1 MAETII
7 DGTQFNSNNIMYT
20 SPKANPQGG
29 KSVNVLNKLT
39 KTSLRLSTPLMLTWG
54 ASDYVD
60 EKTGQGNGKFEMSLQ
75 FPTEEYKNEDTDA
88 FFRNMLAFQNKV
100 KTDALEKSKEWF
112 GKVHKSSEII
122 DELFSPMLKYPNQ
135 KGCREPD
142 YSKQPALKIKI
153 RRWDGIWKCEIYDE
167 DNEPLFPSPTN
178 SNISPLDYLKKG
190 TTVACIIQFAGIWF
204 VNGKFSISWNL
215 VQAVVQKP
223 RATLT
228 GKCFIQLKKTDKEKL
243 KSAAPPVEDEM
254 EDNIQAT
261 IVDDSEDEDEDTDAP
276 KKKEAGVEI
285 QAATEAAASDS
296 QQSTQ
301 EEEGEVAAAAPAPVQ
316 TSSVEAPKKKV
327 VTKRKA

>member
-29 KSVNVLNKLT
+29 KSVNILNKQT

-75 FPTEEYKNEDTDA
+75 FPSDEYKTEDTTA
-88 FFRNMLAFQNKV
+88 FFNNMLAFQNKV

-112 GKVHKSSEII
+112 GKVHKSADII

-135 KGCREPD
+135 KGSREPD

-153 RRWDGIWKCEIYDE
+153 RRWEGVWKCEIYDE
-167 DNEPLFPSPTN
+167 DNGALFPSATN
-178 SNISPLDYLKKG
+178 SNVSPLDYLKKG
-190 TTVACIIQFAGIWF
+190 TTVALIIQFAGIWF

-243 KSAAPPVEDEM
+243 KSAAPPVEEDEL
-254 EDNIQAT
+254 EENIQAT
-261 IVDDSEDEDEDTDAP
+261 IVDDSDEEDTDTPVLA
-276 KKKEAGVEI
+276 KKDAGVELVVEDAPLTATFQEDI
-285 QAATEAAASDS
+285 AAGPTGTSLGS
-296 QQSTQ
+296 
-301 EEEGEVAAAAPAPVQ
+301 
-316 TSSVEAPKKKV
+316 TSSSSATEAPKKKV
-327 VTKRKA
+327 VKRKT

>member
-1 MAETII
+1 MSDTII
-7 DGTQFNSNNIMYT
+7 DGTQFNVNNIMYT

-75 FPTEEYKNEDTDA
+75 FPSEEYKTEDTDA
-88 FFRNMLAFQNKV
+88 FFTNMLAFQNKV
-100 KTDALEKSKEWF
+100 KSDALTYSKEWF
-112 GKVHKSSEII
+112 GKVHKSADII

-135 KGCREPD
+135 KGTREPD

-153 RRWDGIWKCEIYDE
+153 RRWEGVWKCEIYDE
-167 DNEPLFPSPTN
+167 DNEPLFPSSCN
-178 SNISPLDYLKKG
+178 SNVSPLDYLKKG
-190 TTVACIIQFAGIWF
+190 TTVALIIQFAGIWF

-215 VQAVVQKP
+215 VQGVVQKP

-243 KSAAPPVEDEM
+243 KMAAPPIEDEV
-254 EDNIQAT
+254 DNNIQAK
-261 IVDDSEDEDEDTDAP
+261 IVDDRDDEDTDTPTHA
-276 KKKEAGVEI
+276 KKDAGVELV
-285 QAATEAAASDS
+285 
-296 QQSTQ
+296 
-301 EEEGEVAAAAPAPVQ
+301 EEAPA
-316 TSSVEAPKKKV
+316 SSKDEEVVAPAVVSTEAPKKKV
-327 VTKRKA
+327 VAKRKA

>member
-7 DGTQFNSNNIMYT
+7 DGTQFDSNMIMYT

-29 KSVNVLNKLT
+29 KSVNILNKLT

-75 FPTEEYKNEDTDA
+75 FPSDEYKTEDTTA
-88 FFRNMLAFQNKV
+88 FFNNMLAFQNKV
-100 KTDALEKSKEWF
+100 KADALEKSKEWF
-112 GKVHKSSEII
+112 GKVHKSADII

-135 KGCREPD
+135 KGSREPD

-153 RRWDGIWKCEIYDE
+153 RRWDGVWKCEIYDE
-167 DNEPLFPSPTN
+167 DNGPLFPSLTN
-178 SNISPLDYLKKG
+178 SNVSPLDYLKKG
-190 TTVACIIQFAGIWF
+190 TTVALIIQFAGIWF

-228 GKCFIQLKKTDKEKL
+228 GKCFIQLKKTDKDKL
-243 KSAAPPVEDEM
+243 KSAAPPVEEDEL
-254 EDNIQAT
+254 EENIQAT
-261 IVDDSEDEDEDTDAP
+261 IVDDSDEEDTDAP
-276 KKKEAGVEI
+276 VIAKKDAGVELVVEEAPP
-285 QAATEAAASDS
+285 AAF
-296 QQSTQ
+296 Q
-301 EEEGEVAAAAPAPVQ
+301 EESVPG
-316 TSSVEAPKKKV
+316 TSSSSASVSTEAPKKKV
-327 VTKRKA
+327 TKRKI

>member
-20 SPKANPQGG
+20 SPKPNSQGG
-29 KSVNVLNKLT
+29 KSVNILNKLT

-75 FPTEEYKNEDTDA
+75 FPSDEYKTEDTTA
-88 FFRNMLAFQNKV
+88 FFNNMLAFQNKV
-100 KTDALEKSKEWF
+100 KADALEKSKEWF
-112 GKVHKSSEII
+112 GKVHKSADII

-135 KGCREPD
+135 KGTREPD

-153 RRWDGIWKCEIYDE
+153 RRWDGVWKCEIYDE
-167 DNEPLFPSPTN
+167 DNGPLFPSLTN
-178 SNISPLDYLKKG
+178 SNVSPLDYLKKG
-190 TTVACIIQFAGIWF
+190 TTVALIIQFAGIWF

-228 GKCFIQLKKTDKEKL
+228 GKCFIQLKKTDKDKL
-243 KSAAPPVEDEM
+243 KSAAPPVEEDEL
-254 EDNIQAT
+254 EENIQAT
-261 IVDDSEDEDEDTDAP
+261 IVDDSDEEDTDAP
-276 KKKEAGVEI
+276 VIAAKKDAGVEVVVEEAPP
-285 QAATEAAASDS
+285 AAFQEDS
-296 QQSTQ
+296 VSAGLT
-301 EEEGEVAAAAPAPVQ
+301 G
-316 TSSVEAPKKKV
+316 TSSSAAGATTEAPKKKV
-327 VTKRKA
+327 VKRKP

>member
-7 DGTQFNSNNIMYT
+7 DGTQFNANQIMYT

-29 KSVNVLNKLT
+29 KSVNILNKLT

-75 FPTEEYKNEDTDA
+75 FPSDEYKTEDTTA
-88 FFRNMLAFQNKV
+88 FFNNMLAFQNKV
-100 KTDALEKSKEWF
+100 KADALEKSKEWF
-112 GKVHKSSEII
+112 GKVHKSADII

-135 KGCREPD
+135 KGSREPD

-153 RRWDGIWKCEIYDE
+153 RRWDGVWKCEIYDE
-167 DNEPLFPSPTN
+167 DNGPLFPSATN
-178 SNISPLDYLKKG
+178 SNVSPLDYLKKG
-190 TTVACIIQFAGIWF
+190 TTVALIIQFAGIWF

-243 KSAAPPVEDEM
+243 KSAAPPAEEDEL
-254 EDNIQAT
+254 EENVQAT
-261 IVDDSEDEDEDTDAP
+261 IVDDSDEEDTDTPVIA
-276 KKKEAGVEI
+276 KKEAGVEVVVE
-285 QAATEAAASDS
+285 EAAPPVAF
-296 QQSTQ
+296 Q
-301 EEEGEVAAAAPAPVQ
+301 EESVSEHAG
-316 TSSVEAPKKKV
+316 TSSSASVSTEAPKKKV
-327 VTKRKA
+327 VKRKT

>member
-7 DGTQFNSNNIMYT
+7 DGTQFNVNNIMYT

-75 FPTEEYKNEDTDA
+75 FPSDEYKTEDTDA
-88 FFRNMLAFQNKV
+88 FFKNMLDFQNKV
-100 KTDALEKSKEWF
+100 KADALEKSKEWF
-112 GKVHKSSEII
+112 GKVHKSADII

-135 KGCREPD
+135 KGSREPD
-142 YSKQPALKIKI
+142 YNKQPALKIKI
-153 RRWDGIWKCEIYDE
+153 RRWDGVWKCEVYDE
-167 DNEPLFPSPTN
+167 DNEPLFPLATN
-178 SNISPLDYLKKG
+178 SNVSPLDYLKKG

-228 GKCFIQLKKTDKEKL
+228 GKCFIQLKKTDKDKL
-243 KSAAPPVEDEM
+243 KSAAPPVEDDIG
-254 EDNIQAT
+254 DNIQAT
-261 IVDDSEDEDEDTDAP
+261 LVDDSEDEDEDTDAP
-276 KKKEAGVEI
+276 KKKEPGVESELAGSSESL
-285 QAATEAAASDS
+285 QPG
-296 QQSTQ
+296 Q
-301 EEEGEVAAAAPAPVQ
+301 EEEPSTVASAPAPAQ
-316 TSSVEAPKKKV
+316 SLEAPKKKIV
-327 VTKRKA
+327 KRKI

>member
-29 KSVNVLNKLT
+29 KSVNILNKLT

-75 FPTEEYKNEDTDA
+75 FPSDEYKTEDTTA
-88 FFRNMLAFQNKV
+88 FFNNMLAFQNKV
-100 KTDALEKSKEWF
+100 KADALEKSKEWF
-112 GKVHKSSEII
+112 GKVHKSADII

-135 KGCREPD
+135 KGTREPD

-153 RRWDGIWKCEIYDE
+153 RRWDGVWKCEIYDE
-167 DNEPLFPSPTN
+167 DNGPLFPSLTN
-178 SNISPLDYLKKG
+178 SNVSPLDYLKKG
-190 TTVACIIQFAGIWF
+190 TTVALIIQFAGIWF

-228 GKCFIQLKKTDKEKL
+228 GKCFIQLKKTDKDKL
-243 KSAAPPVEDEM
+243 KSAAPPVEEDEL
-254 EDNIQAT
+254 EENIQAT
-261 IVDDSEDEDEDTDAP
+261 IVDDSDEEDTDAP
-276 KKKEAGVEI
+276 VIAAKKDAGVEVVVEEAPP
-285 QAATEAAASDS
+285 AAFQEDS
-296 QQSTQ
+296 VSAGLT
-301 EEEGEVAAAAPAPVQ
+301 G
-316 TSSVEAPKKKV
+316 TSSSAAGATTEAPKKKV
-327 VTKRKA
+327 VKRKP

>member
-7 DGTQFNSNNIMYT
+7 DGTQFNVNNIMYT

-29 KSVNVLNKLT
+29 KSVNVLNKQT

-75 FPTEEYKNEDTDA
+75 FPSEEYKTEDTDA
-88 FFRNMLAFQNKV
+88 FFTNMMAFQNKV
-100 KTDALEKSKEWF
+100 KSDALTYSKEWF
-112 GKVHKSSEII
+112 GKVHKSADII

-135 KGCREPD
+135 KGSREPD

-153 RRWDGIWKCEIYDE
+153 RRWEGVWKCEIYDE
-167 DNEPLFPSPTN
+167 DNEPLFPSSTN
-178 SNISPLDYLKKG
+178 SNVSPLDYLKKG
-190 TTVACIIQFAGIWF
+190 TTVALIIQFAGIWF

-243 KSAAPPVEDEM
+243 KSASPPVEEE
-254 EDNIQAT
+254 EDVGEHISAT
-261 IVDDSEDEDEDTDAP
+261 IVDDSEDEDTDAP
-276 KKKEAGVEI
+276 TYSAKKVTGVE
-285 QAATEAAASDS
+285 
-296 QQSTQ
+296 
-301 EEEGEVAAAAPAPVQ
+301 EEVSSSVSAPVQ
-316 TSSVEAPKKKV
+316 EESVSVPVSTTEAPKKKV
-327 VTKRKA
+327 VAKRK